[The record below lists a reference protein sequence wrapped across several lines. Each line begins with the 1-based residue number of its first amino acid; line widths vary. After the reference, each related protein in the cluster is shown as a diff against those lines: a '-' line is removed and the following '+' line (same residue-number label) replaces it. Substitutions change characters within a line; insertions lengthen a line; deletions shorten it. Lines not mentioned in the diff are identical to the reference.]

1 MSFVVT
7 GLPVEQFQPLYGLD
21 DAALAER
28 NIVRRI
34 VDPGER
40 APCRVT
46 LEDAVEGQSVL
57 LLNYEHQSA
66 ASPYRS
72 SYAIYV
78 TEGAGET
85 RRLVDELPG
94 VFRNR
99 PLALRAFD
107 ADGMLI
113 DAELTDY
120 DRIRDSIER
129 QFAAPE
135 VAYLHVHNA
144 RPGCYAARIDRA

>member
-1 MSFVVT
+1 MSFIVT
-7 GLPVEQFQPLYGLD
+7 GLPVEHFQPLFGLD

-34 VDPGER
+34 VGPGDR
-40 APCRVT
+40 APCRIT
-46 LEDAVEGQSVL
+46 LEDATEGESVL
-57 LLNYEHQSA
+57 LLNYEHQGA

-78 TEGAGET
+78 TEGAAET
-85 RRLVDELPG
+85 RQLVDELPG

-107 ADGMLI
+107 VDGMLI

-120 DRIRDSIER
+120 DGVRDAIER
-129 QFAAPE
+129 ELAAPE